1 MKSYWLWKSFSV
13 EDDYDLIMPSL
24 LNCLLRLA
32 QPKEKLWLWFDH
44 SSYRIELGDM
54 LYIVEKGSAVIME
67 INVFRSDD
75 KIASKMKE
83 IKNDRN

>member
-1 MKSYWLWKSFSV
+1 MKSYWLWKSFSI

-24 LNCLLRLA
+24 LKCLLRLA

-67 INVFRSDD
+67 IKVFRSDE
-75 KIASKMKE
+75 KIASFWKVK
-83 IKNDRN
+83 KDDRK